1 MIKNIE
7 INDNIFKIN
16 KGWGYEILLCNNN
29 NYNGKILNFDS
40 NSKTSMHYHIKKNKT
55 LYVKKG
61 NFNLLY
67 IDPLTADINENKL
80 IENQSIE
87 IPSGLIHQ
95 LHTENGGEIIEISD
109 HNDNNDVIRVLK
121 GDSQSN
127 KYLNYFNID
136 YLDFLFPQRSRL
148 TTEYQ
153 LNKESNLNKI
163 ISSINIMIEKDYK
176 LIKDYLPKNCE
187 SILDIGCGLAL
198 SNIPIYKKYKKCEI
212 NLLDKTDY
220 KNEEERNDF
229 SNKNKKGHGFHE
241 DYFFYNSMSAAFNTL
256 VDNGVSKNDI
266 NLYEVGKHNEL
277 FTKKYDI
284 ITSILSCGWHYSI
297 ETYVKLMSKTLKQN
311 GIIIID
317 IRHSEINQLEI
328 VKKYFNIYKNI
339 YNLNESK
346 HTGGNLGNR
355 YILTLK

>member
-1 MIKNIE
+1 MSKELE
-7 INDNIFKIN
+7 INDNIFKNN
-16 KGWGYEILLCNNN
+16 KGWGYEILLGKSK
-29 NYNGKILNFDS
+29 NYSGKILNFDP
-40 NSKTSMHYHIKKNKT
+40 NSMTSMHYHIKKNKT

-61 NFNLLY
+61 TFNILY
-67 IDPLTADINENKL
+67 IDTLTANINESKL

-87 IPSGLIHQ
+87 ISAGLIHQ
-95 LHTENGGEIIEISD
+95 IKTNYGGELIEISNY
-109 HNDNNDVIRVLK
+109 NDDSDIVRVLK
-121 GDSQSN
+121 GDSQNN
-127 KYLNYFNID
+127 KYLQNFNKD
-136 YLDFLFPQRSRL
+136 YLHFLFPQRSRL
-148 TTEYQ
+148 NTEYK
-153 LNKESNLNKI
+153 LSKESNLKII

-176 LIKDYLPKNCE
+176 LIKEYLPENCE

-229 SNKNKKGHGFHE
+229 SDNNKKGHGFHQN
-241 DYFFYNSMSAAFNTL
+241 YFFYNSMNAAFNTL

-266 NLYEVGKHNEL
+266 NLYEVDNHNEL
-277 FTKKYDI
+277 FLKKYDI

-297 ETYVKLMSKTLKQN
+297 ETYIDLMSKTLKPN
-311 GIIIID
+311 GILIID
-317 IRHSEINQLEI
+317 IRHSEKDQLKI
-328 VKKYFNIYKNI
+328 AKKYFNIYKNI